1 MLRVNNKSRGHF
13 NVCVIRSGSYVD
25 SICVFV
31 FVCLFVF
38 FPSYVR
44 KDCDVPL
51 FNQQDQELI
60 TIMNLNFNLKTTSET
75 QITHVN
81 EHVET
86 TLIPTQLK
94 VL

>member
-1 MLRVNNKSRGHF
+1 MCYPFWELCRFHLCF
-13 NVCVIRSGSYVD
+13 C
-25 SICVFV
+25 F
-31 FVCLFVF
+31 CLFVRF
-38 FPSYVR
+38 FPSHVR
-44 KDCDVPL
+44 KNCDVPL